1 MFETQSIFTFL
12 YMKQEELTELIN
24 KINSED
30 NLLNSRVNIF
40 LVLQG
45 LLLTAFAFEK
55 SQKGEIV
62 FVPLEFL

>member
-1 MFETQSIFTFL
+1 
-12 YMKQEELTELIN
+12 MKQEELTELIN